1 MKENLPSHARIAAVS
16 ALNSCLYKNAFSQS
30 EIEKNIA
37 KYSLAPNDASL
48 FTKIFLGTLQNLY
61 VCDRHIKA
69 YSERSTD
76 SLDDTV
82 RSILETAFYQLLF
95 LDKVP
100 ARAVVNDAVSLAG
113 YFRLKSSAGFVNAV
127 LRSFLREPEKVSLP
141 IREETARFLSGQ
153 YSAPI
158 WLCERLADERG
169 FETAEAFLKASQ
181 DEPDI
186 FVNANTLKISPEDFE
201 KELSG
206 YLGERSRYADYCW
219 KLKASGNIRKLPGYE
234 EGHFYVQNP
243 SAKAVSCMADIK
255 PGDNILDAC
264 AAPGGKSVTSAIKMR
279 NRGKILSCDISEAK
293 LRRIEENSSRLG
305 IDIMDTRRMDASVF
319 CTEFS
324 ESFDTVIADVPCSG
338 LGVIK
343 SRPEIKYKKKEEIAA
358 LPEIQKRIAL
368 NLKNY
373 VKAGGQL
380 VYSTCTVLK
389 AENEELVREVLE
401 ESPELKLENEKLFLP
416 TDGES
421 DGFYIAVLRKGK

>member
-141 IREETARFLSGQ
+141 IREETARFLFEQ
-153 YSAPI
+153 YSAPL

-243 SAKAVSCMADIK
+243 SAKAVSRMADIK

-293 LRRIEENSSRLG
+293 LRRIEENASRLG
-305 IDIMDTRRMDASVF
+305 TDIIDTRCMDASVF
-319 CTEFS
+319 CPEFF

-343 SRPEIKYKKKEEIAA
+343 SRPEIKYKKEEEIAA

-368 NLKNY
+368 NLKKY

-389 AENEELVREVLE
+389 AENEELVRGVLE

>member
-95 LDKVP
+95 LNKVP

-113 YFRLKSSAGFVNAV
+113 YFRLKSASGFVNAV

-141 IREETARFLSGQ
+141 IREETARFLSEQ
-153 YSAPI
+153 YSAPL
-158 WLCERLADERG
+158 WLCERLTDERG

-206 YLGERSRYADYCW
+206 YLGERSKYAENCW
-219 KLKASGNIRKLPGYE
+219 VLKASGNIRKLPGYE

-264 AAPGGKSVTSAIKMR
+264 AAPGGKSVASAIRMR
-279 NRGKILSCDISEAK
+279 NSGKILSCDISEAK

-343 SRPEIKYKKKEEIAA
+343 SRPEIKYKKEEEIAA

-389 AENEELVREVLE
+389 AENEELVRGVLE

>member
-95 LDKVP
+95 LNKVP

-113 YFRLKSSAGFVNAV
+113 YFRLKSASGFVNAV

-141 IREETARFLSGQ
+141 MREKTARFLSGQ

-243 SAKAVSCMADIK
+243 SAKAVSRMADIK

-319 CTEFS
+319 CPEFF

-343 SRPEIKYKKKEEIAA
+343 SRPEIKYKKEEEISA
-358 LPEIQKRIAL
+358 LPGIQKRIAL

-389 AENEELVREVLE
+389 AENEELVRGVLE

>member
-113 YFRLKSSAGFVNAV
+113 YFRLKSSSGFVNAV

-141 IREETARFLSGQ
+141 MREETARFLSGQ

-158 WLCERLADERG
+158 WLCERLTDERG

-243 SAKAVSCMADIK
+243 SAKAVSRMADIK

-293 LRRIEENSSRLG
+293 LRRIEENASRLG
-305 IDIMDTRRMDASVF
+305 TDIIDTRCMDASVF
-319 CTEFS
+319 
-324 ESFDTVIADVPCSG
+324 
-338 LGVIK
+338 
-343 SRPEIKYKKKEEIAA
+343 
-358 LPEIQKRIAL
+358 
-368 NLKNY
+368 
-373 VKAGGQL
+373 
-380 VYSTCTVLK
+380 
-389 AENEELVREVLE
+389 
-401 ESPELKLENEKLFLP
+401 
-416 TDGES
+416 
-421 DGFYIAVLRKGK
+421 

>member
-113 YFRLKSSAGFVNAV
+113 YFRLKSSSGFVNAV

-141 IREETARFLSGQ
+141 MREETARFLSGQ

-243 SAKAVSCMADIK
+243 SAKAVSRMADIK

-293 LRRIEENSSRLG
+293 LRRIEENASRLG
-305 IDIMDTRRMDASVF
+305 TDIIDTRCMDASVF
-319 CTEFS
+319 CPEFF

-389 AENEELVREVLE
+389 AENEELVRGVLE
-401 ESPELKLENEKLFLP
+401 ESPELTLENEKLILP

>member
-113 YFRLKSSAGFVNAV
+113 YFRLKSSSGFVNAV

-141 IREETARFLSGQ
+141 IREETARFLSEQ
-153 YSAPI
+153 YSAPL
-158 WLCERLADERG
+158 WLCERLTDERG

-264 AAPGGKSVTSAIKMR
+264 AAPGGKSVASAIRMR
-279 NRGKILSCDISEAK
+279 NSGKILSCDISEAK

-343 SRPEIKYKKKEEIAA
+343 SRPEIKYKKEEEISA
-358 LPEIQKRIAL
+358 LPGIQKRIAL
-368 NLKNY
+368 NLKKY
-373 VKAGGQL
+373 VRSGGQL
-380 VYSTCTVLK
+380 IYSTCTVLK
-389 AENEELVREVLE
+389 SENEDLVREVLAQ
-401 ESPELKLENEKLFLP
+401 SPELTLENEKLFLP